1 MLGSAATLVVTSEEE
16 ISWPQNPVFVS
27 TLDLHCFQIYGEAL
41 SRDAVEKSAAYCNNG
56 NTTCVHCCSN
66 QSIAQVVA
74 AGDRHLVAYIQ
85 DVSCLMSLLGRGR
98 CLALHRANYGSAN
111 YASTRH
117 SL

>member
-56 NTTCVHCCSN
+56 NTCVCIVAPINNGAGRSWWPPSCGIYPRRFSFD
-66 QSIAQVVA
+66 VV
-74 AGDRHLVAYIQ
+74 
-85 DVSCLMSLLGRGR
+85 
-98 CLALHRANYGSAN
+98 
-111 YASTRH
+111 TR
-117 SL
+117 